1 MNLDWILAVDYF
13 LIELP
18 LTWNIVFV
26 LGVQSDSVTHRFIYL
41 FFFIFTSI
49 IGYSMILNIAPYAIQ

>member
-1 MNLDWILAVDYF
+1 M
-13 LIELP
+13 
-18 LTWNIVFV
+18 FV

>member
-26 LGVQSDSVTHRFIYL
+26 LGVQSDSVTHI
-41 FFFIFTSI
+41 
-49 IGYSMILNIAPYAIQ
+49 